1 MILDSAIIRGEMMRQ
16 EIGVNELGR
25 KAGIEPR
32 AISRYSRFDSRVF
45 APTAGKLAK
54 ALGIEPEQLLK
65 RNAPHDQ

>member
-1 MILDSAIIRGEMMRQ
+1 MILDSAVVRGEMMRQ

-45 APTAGKLAK
+45 APTAGRLAK
-54 ALGIEPEQLLK
+54 ALQVDPLTLV
-65 RNAPHDQ
+65 RR

>member
-1 MILDSAIIRGEMMRQ
+1 MILDSAVVRGEMMRQ

-45 APTAGKLAK
+45 APTAANW
-54 ALGIEPEQLLK
+54 Q
-65 RNAPHDQ
+65 RH